1 MRASLARQAFLDFFR
16 VRCGHAVVPSSPVV
30 PHDDPTLLFT
40 NAGMNQFK
48 DVFLGRGTR
57 PYTRA
62 ADTQKCIRAGGK
74 HNDLEDVGKDV
85 YHHTFFEMLGNWS
98 FGDYFKKDS
107 IEWGWELLTKVYGLP
122 EDRLYATYFGGNKD
136 AGLEPDDEARLLWL
150 QFLPPERVIP
160 GNMKDNFWEMGET
173 GPCGPCSEI
182 HFDRIGGR
190 VAPHLVNS
198 GDPDLLEIW
207 NHVFI
212 QFNREPDRSLKQLPA
227 KHVDT
232 GMGLE
237 RLVSVLQDKRSNYD
251 TDLWSPIFEATRAET
266 GARPYAGSLTDHTDI
281 AYRVIADHIRCLTV
295 AACDGAGPGADG
307 RSYVLRRILRRAAR
321 HGRQTLGR
329 SDAFLYR
336 LVPAVVATLG
346 EAFPEIKANAGRAAD
361 IIRGEEEAFGRT
373 IDRGIALFD
382 DAAASGSISGEDAF
396 KLHDTMGFPIDLTQ
410 VMAQERGLPVDV
422 ADYERRM
429 EAARERSR
437 AGATGDDSMHFPPDA
452 IAKLPS
458 LNALPT
464 DDSFKYA
471 GKDLTSRVRAIWTGT
486 EFVTALGDGA
496 RGAVILD
503 RTCFYAESG
512 GQVGDTGSI
521 RVGRVKQD
529 GAGVGD
535 ILHGG
540 DAEFQVTDTQSA
552 GDYVLHI
559 GHMKQGELR
568 AGDNATLRLDHRRRT
583 ALASNHTATH
593 LLNLALREVAD
604 FSVEQRGS
612 LVAPDRLRFDYTAPR
627 PLTAQELGRVEAAV
641 TRRIEAGLGVFAEP
655 SRLEAARGIA
665 GVRAVFGER
674 YPDPVRVVAIGASP
688 EQLLSDPANPN
699 WMDNSVEFCGGTHV
713 ANTKDIGHF
722 VLVSESAL
730 SAGIRRVMA
739 ISGDAARDSAVAA
752 RVLSER
758 IAAAMHLQGA
768 SLTAEASAIAK
779 VESELTLGASA
790 RAALALELDA
800 LRDRVKESR
809 KADAGATRD
818 AAIAQAKSAV
828 EAHASGACPTDAL
841 VLHLDGAD
849 APALLAVIDLI
860 KAKLPDSPALLLSAD
875 HEGGKVAIAA
885 TCPASAIAKGLK
897 AGDWV
902 KVAAQACGGGG
913 GGRPDSA
920 QAGGKDPSKVAEAA
934 AAAKA
939 YAAKVLGVA
948 AS

>member
-16 VRCGHAVVPSSPVV
+16 VRCGHTVVPSSPVV
-30 PHDDPTLLFT
+30 PHGDPTLLFT

-98 FGDYFKKDS
+98 FGDYFKKES
-107 IEWGWELLTKVYGLP
+107 IEWGWELLTKVYSLP

-136 AGLEPDDEARLLWL
+136 AGLEPDDEARALWL

-160 GNMKDNFWEMGET
+160 GTMKDNFWEMGET

-182 HFDRIGGR
+182 HFDRVGGR
-190 VAPHLVNS
+190 IAPQLVNS

-212 QFNREPDRSLKQLPA
+212 QFNREPDRSLKSLPA

-251 TDLWSPIFEATRAET
+251 TDLWSPIFESIRAET
-266 GARPYAGSLTDHTDI
+266 GAKPYGGSLQDHADI
-281 AYRVIADHIRCLTV
+281 AYRIIADHIRCLTV

-329 SDAFLYR
+329 TDAFLYR

-346 EAFPEIKANAGRAAD
+346 DAFPEIKANASRAAD

-373 IDRGIALFD
+373 IHRGIALFEE
-382 DAAASGSISGEDAF
+382 AAASGSITGEDAF

-422 ADYERRM
+422 ADYEKRM

-437 AGATGDDSMHFPPDA
+437 AGAVGDNSMPFPPDA

-458 LNALPT
+458 LHVLPT
-464 DDSFKYA
+464 DDSFKDA
-471 GKDLTSRVRAIWTGT
+471 GKDLTSRVRAIWTGS
-486 EFVTALGDGA
+486 EFVTALGNGA
-496 RGAVILD
+496 RGAVIVD

-512 GQVGDTGSI
+512 GQVADTGTI

-535 ILHGG
+535 VLHGG
-540 DAEFQVTDTQSA
+540 DAEFQVTDTQAA
-552 GDYVLHI
+552 GDFVLHI

-568 AGDNATLRLDHRRRT
+568 TGDNATLRLDHRRRA

-604 FSVEQRGS
+604 CSVEQRGS

-627 PLTAQELGRVEAAV
+627 PLSIQDLAKVESAV
-641 TRRIEAGLGVFAEP
+641 NRRIEAGLGVFAEP
-655 SRLEAARGIA
+655 SRLDAALAIN

-688 EQLLSDPANPN
+688 EQLLSDPSSPM
-699 WMDNSVEFCGGTHV
+699 WMENSIEFCGGTHV
-713 ANTKDIGHF
+713 ANTKEIGHF

-730 SAGIRRVMA
+730 SAGIRRVVA
-739 ISGDAARDSAVAA
+739 LSGEAAREAAVAA

-758 IAAAMHLQGA
+758 IEAAMRLDGA
-768 SLTAEASAIAK
+768 ALDAEASTIAK
-779 VESELTLGASA
+779 LEAELMLGATA
-790 RAALALELDA
+790 RAALGATFDA
-800 LRDRVKESR
+800 LRERVKNSR
-809 KADAGATRD
+809 KANAGASRD
-818 AAIAQAKSAV
+818 AAIAQARSAV
-828 EAHASGACPTDAL
+828 EAHAASSSAGTAL
-841 VLHLDGAD
+841 VLELTGTD
-849 APALLAVIDLI
+849 AAALLAVIDLI
-860 KAKLPDSPALLLSAD
+860 KAKLPDSPALLMSAD
-875 HEGGKVAIAA
+875 HDAGKVAIAA
-885 TCPASAIAKGLK
+885 TCPPAAIAKGLK

-902 KVAAQACGGGG
+902 KAAAQACGGGG
-913 GGRPDSA
+913 GGRPDLA
-920 QAGGKDPSKVAEAA
+920 QAGGKDPSKVSEAMA
-934 AAAKA
+934 TAKA
-939 YAAKVLGVA
+939 FAQSKA
-948 AS
+948 